1 MAKRPGEISDD
12 EDEQEDVKP
21 SSVRSLP
28 FFPCELKLAPP
39 APPPLQP
46 RAHLPCPSS
55 RDSQSKRVKMSLKSQ
70 GKQPARDHESD
81 EEVQMQEERSDEDDA
96 NYETREKEKMIREI
110 DERGEAKEI
119 GQIAQMGIITKVSI

>member
-1 MAKRPGEISDD
+1 
-12 EDEQEDVKP
+12 
-21 SSVRSLP
+21 
-28 FFPCELKLAPP
+28 
-39 APPPLQP
+39 
-46 RAHLPCPSS
+46 
-55 RDSQSKRVKMSLKSQ
+55 MSLKSQ